1 MALPQRDAASSVSA
15 FRESC
20 YFLKKDLKNKQQSQ
34 WFISRHSCRD
44 HDSYFDISGKV
55 FEVLFDAV
63 ESEQPNG
70 DGSLKK
76 PCKSFLSSHPWYPP
90 AERLQHWAQ
99 KPELSGS
106 EAAVTI
112 LFSFFLQFLTP
123 FFFYFFLLHTLLNY
137 WIKDFSFSLRN
148 LSTNILVT
156 TSKIDNH
163 CYRKVLAICEE
174 KPFLRR
180 RQTWLILKKTV
191 IMRRSISRSSCC
203 LLVPS
208 PLFVSE

>member
-15 FRESC
+15 FRETC

-112 LFSFFLQFLTP
+112 LFSFFLHFLTP
-123 FFFYFFLLHTLLNY
+123 FFFFFYCILYSIIELKTSLFHSEISPQT
-137 WIKDFSFSLRN
+137 FSWPPPR
-148 LSTNILVT
+148 STT
-156 TSKIDNH
+156 
-163 CYRKVLAICEE
+163 
-174 KPFLRR
+174 
-180 RQTWLILKKTV
+180 TV
-191 IMRRSISRSSCC
+191 I
-203 LLVPS
+203 
-208 PLFVSE
+208 EKY